1 MMYRSYKCVDEVKI
15 KTVTS
20 IRVGLRQSTNGKS
33 EMSNELCA
41 LLRMQ
46 QSECAMMEF
55 KPLHVFFFLL
65 PFSFF
70 SNSIFKGAN
79 LPK

>member
-55 KPLHVFFFLL
+55 KPLHVFFLL

>member
-1 MMYRSYKCVDEVKI
+1 MVEDQGMFYRSYKCVDEVKI

-55 KPLHVFFFLL
+55 KPLHVFFYS
-65 PFSFF
+65 SFF
-70 SNSIFKGAN
+70 FFF
-79 LPK
+79 